1 MKKNKKNIPEFKNEQ
16 EEREFWLNNDSAGYI
31 EWDNKAKSVI
41 MPKLKPST
49 ETISLRLPEHLLFEL
64 KLLANKNDVPYQSL
78 IKIYLQEKVKEEL
91 N

>member
-16 EEREFWLNNDSAGYI
+16 EEREFWLDNDSAEYI
-31 EWDNKAKSVI
+31 DWNKVKPVI

-78 IKIYLQEKVKEEL
+78 IKMYLQEKVKEEF

>member
-1 MKKNKKNIPEFKNEQ
+1 MKKNKKNLPVFKNEQ
-16 EEREFWLNNDSAGYI
+16 EEREFWLNNDSTGYI
-31 EWDNKAKSVI
+31 EWDKAKSVI

-49 ETISLRLPEHLLFEL
+49 ETISLRLPEHLLYEL

>member
-16 EEREFWLNNDSAGYI
+16 EEREFWLDNDSAEYI
-31 EWDNKAKSVI
+31 DWNKAKPVI

-78 IKIYLQEKVKEEL
+78 IKMYLQEKVREEFT
-91 N
+91 

>member
-1 MKKNKKNIPEFKNEQ
+1 MRKNNKNIPEFKNEQ

-31 EWDNKAKSVI
+31 EWNLAKSVI
-41 MPKLKPST
+41 MSKLKPST
-49 ETISLRLPEHLLFEL
+49 ETISLRLPEHLLLEL

-91 N
+91 S